1 MLAPAGVVELR
12 RSYAVEHRNAR
23 VRVPPHPLRVAS
35 YRRDTME
42 TKQRQRDTERDPD
55 VVMYHR
61 ADCTE
66 HPDSERH
73 LRHEP
78 THFRS
83 REVAIGGDPVQ
94 SRELFEEIV
103 PETCSC
109 GAAIESDFRTVE
121 WPAIPM
127 TTEAAMGLFR
137 RTDGYVVLRVKSLNY
152 PEEHVDWQSILGID
166 DPAREREWYLGM
178 VGDRLVTRTRYDHQ
192 PIWSATEFTPDQLGV
207 LLRKLP
213 SEPKSI
219 WDSELSGLLE
229 DYQAGHELTAG
240 VKAP

>member
-1 MLAPAGVVELR
+1 
-12 RSYAVEHRNAR
+12 
-23 VRVPPHPLRVAS
+23 
-35 YRRDTME
+35 
-42 TKQRQRDTERDPD
+42 
-55 VVMYHR
+55 MYHR
-61 ADCTE
+61 ADCPE
-66 HPDSERH
+66 HPATERH
-73 LRHEP
+73 LTQEP

-94 SRELFEEIV
+94 SRELFEEVI

-127 TTEAAMGLFR
+127 TTDAAMGLFR
-137 RTDGYVVLRVKSLNY
+137 RTEGFVVLRVKALNY
-152 PEEHVDWQSILGID
+152 PEDPVDWQSIVGLD
-166 DPAREREWYLGM
+166 DPAREQDWYLGM
-178 VGDRLVTRTRYDHQ
+178 VGGQLVTRTRRSHQ
-192 PIWSATEFTPDQLGV
+192 PIWSSTEFDADQLGV

-219 WDSELSGLLE
+219 WGTELDGLLE
-229 DYQAGHELTAG
+229 DYQAGHEITAG